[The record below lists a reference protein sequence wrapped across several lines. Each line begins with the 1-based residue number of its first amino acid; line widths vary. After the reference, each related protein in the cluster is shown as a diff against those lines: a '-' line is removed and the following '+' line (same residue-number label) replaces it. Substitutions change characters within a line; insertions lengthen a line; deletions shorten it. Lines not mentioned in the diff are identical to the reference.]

1 MRTWAITCMVFFLL
15 LLIPLRIEH
24 RLSHPTVPRGVQRSD
39 CLTPPPPGETG
50 KDWFIR
56 LGGRA
61 TRYPSAQ
68 WQGDSYTVPNIGQGR
83 NLTKYEKLELTDRE
97 HFHPWERWHNPILA
111 QARSFL
117 WEHWR
122 SRKRAYLVLTQS
134 SVDHTGTSH
143 IFVEPDDGG
152 RWRVYRRQLDRHELA
167 DKPTI
172 YSVVWVI
179 PNGWDKPGTP
189 LPAGQAPDSLKN
201 ELEFRDVCGEQDGTL

>member
-1 MRTWAITCMVFFLL
+1 MRLFWIVGGVLGCLL
-15 LLIPLRIEH
+15 LTIVGIEYAARHPSVPPPLQAR
-24 RLSHPTVPRGVQRSD
+24 D

-50 KDWFIR
+50 EDWFIR

-61 TRYPSAQ
+61 TRYPNAQ
-68 WQGDSYTVPNIGQGR
+68 WQGNSYTIPNIGQGR

-143 IFVEPDDGG
+143 IFVEPDDVG

-167 DKPTI
+167 DEPTV

-189 LPAGQAPDSLKN
+189 LPAGQAPDSLKD